1 LASVSLI
8 QTAYEYIRK
17 QIMLGEFMPGSLL
30 SENELAD
37 ALQMSRTPVR
47 SAITQ
52 LEHEGLVITLKNRGI
67 LVKEMSMK
75 ESLDIIDIIYTF
87 QLYALDFIESQG
99 EVPNLHTLKNYLD
112 KQLEATNQG
121 VYYRYVENT
130 LQFMQCFIAV
140 TNNQEMIKI
149 AGSYIN
155 KLILYSTINYKI
167 TPHAPHYSGNK
178 VNQSIYEALIAN
190 DYNQIRAVLKE
201 AHNYNRDRLLRLGK
215 L

>member
-1 LASVSLI
+1 LASVSFI
-8 QTAYEYIRK
+8 QTAYDYIRK

-47 SAITQ
+47 SAISQ

-67 LVKEMSMK
+67 LVKELSMK
-75 ESLDIIDIIYTF
+75 ESLDMIDIIYTF

-99 EVPNLHTLKNYLD
+99 EIPNLQTLKGYLD
-112 KQLEATNQG
+112 NQLEATSEG

-167 TPHAPHYSGNK
+167 TPHAPHYSGNQ
-178 VNQSIYEALIAN
+178 VNQGIFDALVAN
-190 DYNQIRAVLKE
+190 DYSQIRTVLKE
-201 AHNYNRDRLLRLGK
+201 AHNYNRGRLLRVGK